1 MYRYEP
7 LIWKRF
13 VNEELPFTFNDLDQT
28 TPETM
33 FQSIMD
39 QYSDF
44 EEEMY
49 ELAASHDPSVGQDN
63 WREVELIKQVRGQ
76 DVALDDDPLVEM
88 FKGIAESFKP
98 KPWEKAS

>member
-13 VNEELPFTFNDLDQT
+13 VNEQLPFTWNDLDEA

-33 FQSIMD
+33 LQSIMD

-49 ELAASHDPSVGQDN
+49 ELADSHDPSVGQDH

-76 DVALDDDPLVEM
+76 DVMLDDDPLVEM

>member
-1 MYRYEP
+1 MYRYEL

-13 VNEELPFTFNDLDQT
+13 VSEELPFKSHELDET

-39 QYSDF
+39 QYADF

-63 WREVELIKQVRGQ
+63 WREVELIEQVRGQ
-76 DVALDDDPLVEM
+76 DVVLDDDPLVEM
-88 FKGIAESFKP
+88 FKGIAESFKS